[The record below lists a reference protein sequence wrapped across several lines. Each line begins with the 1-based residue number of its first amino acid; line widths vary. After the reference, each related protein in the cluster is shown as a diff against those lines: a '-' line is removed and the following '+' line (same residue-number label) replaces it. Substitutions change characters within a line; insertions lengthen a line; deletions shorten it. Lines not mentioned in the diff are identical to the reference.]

1 MRTVQMPLA
10 KSRSSRERIS
20 TYSRILISGGNKH
33 KSGTSPFHEE
43 PQEREKGGGVRE
55 QPDPLLQDTQQK
67 ASYS

>member
-1 MRTVQMPLA
+1 M
-10 KSRSSRERIS
+10 
-20 TYSRILISGGNKH
+20 SGGNKH